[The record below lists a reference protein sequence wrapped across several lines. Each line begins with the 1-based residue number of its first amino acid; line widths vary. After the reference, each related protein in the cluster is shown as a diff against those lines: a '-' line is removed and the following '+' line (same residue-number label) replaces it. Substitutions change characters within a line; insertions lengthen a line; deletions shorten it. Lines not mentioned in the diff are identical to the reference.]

1 MFHLL
6 LLLPS
11 SPSPKKP
18 GGGPRNVHAP
28 CAPRCRSQRA
38 QSSPLAGLPASDI
51 FLLPPRGPSSS
62 GTPELFR
69 RSSFL
74 EPASSCHGASAG
86 PEWGCCEAAAA
97 RGLTGLGICPQ
108 VIASLIP
115 PRRTCPSPATRHPK
129 PRGPIHRHVGPQLNP
144 HKPLP
149 STRSG
154 GGRGGPRGPGKAGRR
169 TEVRR
174 ASTGAV
180 PAQSVPVVEHTAEHA
195 ARAGALRL
203 GALRVPVSVPWG
215 RILRPCSGSAG
226 ASLCFITL
234 WSICHEGASES
245 LWKIRK
251 IRP

>member
-28 CAPRCRSQRA
+28 RAPRCRSQRA

-129 PRGPIHRHVGPQLNP
+129 PRSPIHRHVGPQLNP

-154 GGRGGPRGPGKAGRR
+154 GGRGGPRGPGEGWSEGRS
-169 TEVRR
+169 VPCVHWRR
-174 ASTGAV
+174 PT
-180 PAQSVPVVEHTAEHA
+180 QSVPVAEHA

-203 GALRVPVSVPWG
+203 GALRVPVSVAWG
-215 RILRPCSGSAG
+215 RPCSGSAG
-226 ASLCFITL
+226 ASLCFIAL
-234 WSICHEGASES
+234 WSIRHEGASEG
-245 LWKIRK
+245 LQKNGK
-251 IRP
+251 

>member
-1 MFHLL
+1 MFRLL

-51 FLLPPRGPSSS
+51 FPLPPRGPSSS

-154 GGRGGPRGPGKAGRR
+154 GGRGGPRGLEEGWSEDGSAPCVHWRRPSTERPRGGARGESRR
-169 TEVRR
+169 TPPGSPESARGR
-174 ASTGAV
+174 CLGKDPQAMLRLSR
-180 PAQSVPVVEHTAEHA
+180 SVSLLCSVVEHPSRGGFGRFAEK
-195 ARAGALRL
+195 
-203 GALRVPVSVPWG
+203 
-215 RILRPCSGSAG
+215 
-226 ASLCFITL
+226 
-234 WSICHEGASES
+234 
-245 LWKIRK
+245 WKIRK
-251 IRP
+251 IRL